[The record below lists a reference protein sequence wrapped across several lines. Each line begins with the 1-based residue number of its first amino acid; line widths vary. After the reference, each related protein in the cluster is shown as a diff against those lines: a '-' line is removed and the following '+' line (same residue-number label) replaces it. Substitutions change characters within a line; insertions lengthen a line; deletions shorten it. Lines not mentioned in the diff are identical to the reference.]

1 MKKKSST
8 FVFYLTAVA
17 VFFLFAS
24 PCRADVLFIH
34 DYKTTEYLTGKQE
47 ADVLMGYTD
56 QGMFIDKNIRYT
68 GKMMTTIFGKVHEG
82 RETTHFLLDKDQ
94 IREMDYHKGKII
106 VFPFERLTDVN
117 WVKQKQ
123 QISEAEAVIIRE
135 RYRVSEPVLSV
146 NILPQKEN
154 INGYPCQVVEADLR
168 LETIDIKR
176 NSSSVTL
183 VKQKLWVSE
192 AVPGYAQ
199 YRAFHGKL
207 SKRLGL
213 DAVRLGGLSGMLRY
227 WDGSLDPVRKSIK
240 DVKGYPVKSIISVD
254 GSYTTGVGTASA
266 KTSSMHL
273 KDETVE
279 LREALTDKPVKAR
292 FPEPSGFGVTVVE

>member
-1 MKKKSST
+1 MKKYFSA
-8 FVFYLTAVA
+8 FVFYITAVA
-17 VFFLFAS
+17 VILLFAS

-34 DYKTTEYLTGKQE
+34 DYRTTEYLMGKQE
-47 ADVLMGYTD
+47 ADLLMGYTD
-56 QGMFIDKNIRYT
+56 QAMYIDKKIRYT
-68 GKMMTTIFGKVHEG
+68 GKMMTTLFGKVHEG
-82 RETTHFLLDKDQ
+82 RETAHFLLDQDQ

-117 WVKQKQ
+117 WIKQKQ
-123 QISEAEAVIIRE
+123 KISEDEATIIRE

-146 NILPQKEN
+146 KILPQKEK
-154 INGYPCQVVEADLR
+154 INGYLCQVVEAGLR
-168 LETIDIKR
+168 HETIDIKR

-192 AVPGYAQ
+192 AVPGYGQ
-199 YRAFHGKL
+199 YRAFHAKL
-207 SKRLGL
+207 AKRLGL
-213 DAVRLGGLSGMLRY
+213 DAVRLGGLGGLLRY
-227 WDGSLDPVRKSIK
+227 WDGSLDPLRKSIK
-240 DVKGYPVKSIISVD
+240 DVNGYPVKSIISVD
-254 GSYTTGVGTASA
+254 GSYTAGVGTASA

-292 FPEPSGFGVTVVE
+292 FAEPSDFGVTVVE